1 MSWISDNKC
10 TFFRLQNNSFI
21 VQVYSLL
28 ERQTYLRHENQIYAD
43 LLQKDEIIFTSVGLE
58 IILIK

>member
-43 LLQKDEIIFTSVGLE
+43 LLQKDEIIFTSVGL
-58 IILIK
+58 